1 MFFSILL
8 SIISFF
14 PPVNYNISLAGNFG
28 EPRVHHFHGGI
39 DIKTDRV
46 ENKAVLSIG
55 SGYVSRI
62 VVGKYGL
69 GKAVY
74 VKHPEGYISMFCHL
88 NAFCPRIE
96 NILRKRQ
103 LKNKNCNIDL
113 VLSPGECP
121 VAKGQLIAVSGNTG
135 ASSAPHIHME
145 MYESEGGDMIDP
157 LIFLGKYIKDK
168 KSPLAHGFMVYPQDG
183 EGVFCGSSRKQSIS
197 LSSVNNENK
206 YSAWGKI
213 GFGIWANDYMDG
225 AYNRY
230 GVCKIQLVVDGKKV
244 FESNVDRVP
253 QNMTRIMDYCGDYE
267 HFIKTGIWYMKSYVE
282 PGNHLPIY
290 DIDSNRGYV
299 IFKEKR
305 DYHISYI
312 ITDFW
317 GNSNKYNFVVKG
329 VPYKNLRKQPS
340 NQFCRILW
348 DRVNNIKFSNV
359 QLTLKPYSLTQNK
372 TIFPI
377 EYKQS
382 EKLSHRY
389 SFNGMSLP
397 LIRYARISIKCNR
410 SVKDKNKLYISNSYG
425 IPRNFGGNYKDGWVT
440 GFIRD
445 IGDCYEI
452 KYDDTP
458 PIIVP
463 VKKETWIFT
472 QTVRFHIYDNGC
484 GLKQCY
490 GYIDNKPVVLDGVS
504 NKGLYVCNLKNY
516 IIKTNKNHKMDI
528 VAIDNKNNKKI
539 YTVQVKY

>member
-183 EGVFCGSSRKQSIS
+183 EGVFCGSSRKQIVS

-230 GVCKIQLVVDGKKV
+230 GVCKIQLVVDGKTV

-359 QLTLKPYSLTQNK
+359 
-372 TIFPI
+372 
-377 EYKQS
+377 
-382 EKLSHRY
+382 
-389 SFNGMSLP
+389 
-397 LIRYARISIKCNR
+397 
-410 SVKDKNKLYISNSYG
+410 
-425 IPRNFGGNYKDGWVT
+425 
-440 GFIRD
+440 
-445 IGDCYEI
+445 
-452 KYDDTP
+452 
-458 PIIVP
+458 
-463 VKKETWIFT
+463 
-472 QTVRFHIYDNGC
+472 
-484 GLKQCY
+484 
-490 GYIDNKPVVLDGVS
+490 
-504 NKGLYVCNLKNY
+504 
-516 IIKTNKNHKMDI
+516 
-528 VAIDNKNNKKI
+528 
-539 YTVQVKY
+539 

>member
-103 LKNKNCNIDL
+103 LQNKNCNIDF

-183 EGVFCGSSRKQSIS
+183 EGVFCGSSRKQSVS

-230 GVCKIQLVVDGKKV
+230 GVCKIQLVVDGKTV

-458 PIIVP
+458 PVIVP
-463 VKKETWIFT
+463 VKKETWTFT